1 MKAISGKKQKYGI
14 GTIRSPKSFYKTYY
28 RTSYIGL
35 LIGLPI
41 EPKLYYNLS
50 IKAHTALHRRFVIN
64 ILFSSDVS
72 IGLMLQSYSGYL
84 QLPWIGKKERTQF
97 NRLRDKIICF
107 DRVLRQLWWCHEPTS
122 GCPKDNLSVDYFKIK
137 YWSSEL

>member
-35 LIGLPI
+35 PIGLPI

-50 IKAHTALHRRFVIN
+50 IKAHTALHRRFVVY
-64 ILFSSDVS
+64 ILFSPDVS
-72 IGLMLQSYSGYL
+72 IATRDIGSYRGSE
-84 QLPWIGKKERTQF
+84 KKRT
-97 NRLRDKIICF
+97 NTI
-107 DRVLRQLWWCHEPTS
+107 
-122 GCPKDNLSVDYFKIK
+122 
-137 YWSSEL
+137 